1 MPSGCPDC
9 GGELEVESVADQF
22 QTELPEIAPV
32 VTRYR
37 VQVGRCR
44 SCKRRVQGRHPEQTS
59 DALWGRRAPRWGIG
73 PRHGPRGCTT
83 ASA

>member
-1 MPSGCPDC
+1 MPAGCPDC
-9 GGELEVESVADQF
+9 GGGLEVESVADQF

-44 SCKRRVQGRHPEQTS
+44 SCKRRVQG
-59 DALWGRRAPRWGIG
+59 
-73 PRHGPRGCTT
+73 
-83 ASA
+83 